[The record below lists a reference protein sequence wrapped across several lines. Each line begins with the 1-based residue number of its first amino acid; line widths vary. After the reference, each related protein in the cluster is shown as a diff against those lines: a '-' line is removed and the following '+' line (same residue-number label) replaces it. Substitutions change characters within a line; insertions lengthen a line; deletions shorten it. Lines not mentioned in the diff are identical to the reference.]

1 MEFVIVTG
9 LSGAGKSRCINVLED
24 IGFYCVDNMPPLLI
38 TKFSELLLDA
48 QEQHNKV
55 AIVTDIRGGTKFHT
69 ILKSMET
76 MRQEGCNC
84 KILFID
90 ANDDVLVHRYKETR
104 RRHPLLGENGDSI
117 YEAVKRER
125 ALLQPLR
132 QQADY
137 VIDTSYLSPAQFK
150 ERVTELFLGNGNA
163 GMHITCVSFGFKYG
177 LPAEADLVFD
187 VRCLPNPFYVED
199 LKHLTGLD
207 GPVADFVMKS
217 TQTKEYLQKLMEL
230 IDYLIPLYCKEG
242 KSQLM
247 VAVGCTGGK
256 HRSVV
261 FAQNI
266 HNHLLQAGY
275 HSSVHHRDI
284 LK

>member
-1 MEFVIVTG
+1 MDFIIVTG
-9 LSGAGKSRCINVLED
+9 LSGAGKSRCVNVLED

-38 TKFSELLLDA
+38 TKFSELLLGA
-48 QEQHNKV
+48 QGQHDKV
-55 AIVTDIRGGTKFHT
+55 AIVTDIRGGTNFNE
-69 ILKSMET
+69 ILKSAAEMK
-76 MRQEGCNC
+76 QQGCNC

-90 ANDDVLVHRYKETR
+90 ANDDVLARRYKETR
-104 RRHPLLGENGDSI
+104 RRHPLMSQSGDSV
-117 YEAVKRER
+117 YDAVKRER
-125 ALLQPLR
+125 ELLEPLR
-132 QQADY
+132 DKADY
-137 VIDTSYLSPAQFK
+137 VIDTTYLSPAQLK

-163 GMHITCVSFGFKYG
+163 GMHVTCVSFGFKYG

-187 VRCLPNPFYVED
+187 VRCLPNPFYVEE

-207 GPVADFVMKS
+207 SAVLNFVMESKD
-217 TQTKEYLQKLMEL
+217 TKQYLQKLTDL
-230 IDYLIPLYCKEG
+230 IDYLLPLYCKEG

-266 HNHLLQAGY
+266 HNRLLQSGY
-275 HSSVHHRDI
+275 RSSVHHRDI
-284 LK
+284 LR

>member
-1 MEFVIVTG
+1 MEFIIVTG
-9 LSGAGKSRCINVLED
+9 LSGAGKSRCIDVLED

-38 TKFSELLLDA
+38 TKFSELLLGA
-48 QEQHNKV
+48 HEQHDKV
-55 AIVTDIRGGTKFHT
+55 AIVTDIRGGTNFHA
-69 ILKSMET
+69 ILKSVDSLK
-76 MRQEGCNC
+76 QEGCNC

-90 ANDDVLVHRYKETR
+90 ANDDVLLRRYKETR
-104 RRHPLLGENGDSI
+104 RRHPLMGENGDSV
-117 YEAVKRER
+117 YDAVKYERE
-125 ALLQPLR
+125 LLQPLR
-132 QQADY
+132 ERADY
-137 VIDTSYLSPAQFK
+137 VIDTTYLSNAQFK
-150 ERVTELFLGNGNA
+150 ERVTELFLGRGNA

-177 LPAEADLVFD
+177 LPTEADLVFD
-187 VRCLPNPFYVED
+187 VRCLPNPFYVEE

-207 GPVADFVMKS
+207 GSVFDFVMES
-217 TQTKEYLQKLMEL
+217 NETKEYLQKLTDL

-247 VAVGCTGGK
+247 VAIGCTGGK

-266 HNHLLQAGY
+266 HNRLLHAGY

-284 LK
+284 LR